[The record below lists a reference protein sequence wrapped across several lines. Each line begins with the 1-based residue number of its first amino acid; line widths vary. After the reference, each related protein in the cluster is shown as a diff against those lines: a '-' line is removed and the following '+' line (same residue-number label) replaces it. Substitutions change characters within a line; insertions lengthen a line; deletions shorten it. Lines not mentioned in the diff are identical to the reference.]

1 MNTLYKR
8 RFKLTVQVGTGTALT
23 WSSDDRGG
31 TALKVDF
38 SVRKT
43 MGGIGEQADVA
54 ITGLSLK
61 TIQYLCT
68 VMRPPKDK
76 PLPRNYVQLEAGYG
90 DDYGVIFEGG
100 IFRAAP
106 SVDTPDMSVKLQC
119 TAGFQNDNSGPF
131 QYAGKDVLFAD
142 VASALAANLK
152 VPLKMKSEAAQTN
165 RVASVSLDCTG
176 LQAMRALREYFPG
189 VINVYM
195 SGGAL
200 YVTDGRVAEAGS
212 IIKLSGES
220 GLIGTPEPTIPG
232 MNCKSL
238 LRPSLEA
245 GGFVMVESVKLPD
258 ITGVYRIV
266 NLTHSGSNRGDE
278 FYSNIEGVRF

>member
-1 MNTLYKR
+1 MLYNR

-31 TALKVDF
+31 TGLKVDF

-43 MGGIGEQADVA
+43 MGGIGEQADIT
-54 ITGLSLK
+54 ITGLPLE

-68 VMRPPKDK
+68 VMRPPKDR
-76 PLPRNYVQLEAGYG
+76 PLPRNYVQLEAGCG

-106 SVDTPDMSVKLQC
+106 SVDSPDMSVKLQC
-119 TAGFQNDNSGPF
+119 TAGFQDDSTGPF
-131 QYAGKDVLFAD
+131 QYAGKDVPFAD
-142 VASALAANLK
+142 VAKALAANLK
-152 VPLKMKSEAAQTN
+152 VPLKMASKAAAAERIKSVT
-165 RVASVSLDCTG
+165 LDCTG

-189 VINVYM
+189 VINIFM
-195 SGGAL
+195 TGGVL
-200 YVTDGRVAEAGS
+200 HVTDGSAASSGS
-212 IIKLSGES
+212 VIKLSGES

-232 MNCKSL
+232 MNCRSL

-258 ITGVYRIV
+258 VSGVYRIV

-278 FYSNIEGVRF
+278 FYSNIQGVRF